1 MISSSKRVFIV
12 GLFIIAAFN
21 VLNAQMVYSP
31 YSMLGIGEIETR
43 DYSRTSG
50 MAGVGVGIRD
60 YDYLNPLNPA
70 GLTAL
75 DSLRFIFDISGS
87 VRQSSFSS
95 KSTSESAFSGN
106 FQKIAFGFRASPL
119 WSVAIG
125 VKPFTNVGYQIYNT
139 VDVEGT
145 AQTKS
150 IYMEGSGGLYNV
162 YMSNAFKLG
171 KRFSFGIT
179 SMYVGGTISHT
190 ENQIDYM
197 FSQKAR
203 TSQFYNTFG
212 LQYHKDNLVL
222 GLTYG
227 YKQRLNFDN
236 TTEIYD
242 SDYTLIDEQNTRN
255 SSQFIPQNLGLGF
268 STSTRKLVFGMDYQY
283 QKWSGLKSGID
294 NIKMVDSHQLKAG
307 LGYTPKTDYLRYK
320 TQSQY
325 QVGAT
330 VSRSYIQVEDK
341 NAIGFSVSV
350 GYSYP
355 VLSRFGSSS
364 LLNFGLEYG
373 NTMSSSTSYIRESY
387 VLLTFNYT
395 LFENWF
401 KRRKLD

>member
-1 MISSSKRVFIV
+1 MISNNRRVFIV
-12 GLFIIAAFN
+12 SLFIVIVCN
-21 VLNAQMVYSP
+21 TLNAQTTYSP

-87 VRQSSFSS
+87 VRQSSFSFKS
-95 KSTSESAFSGN
+95 KSESAFNGN

-119 WSVAIG
+119 WSVSVG

-145 AQTKS
+145 TQTKS
-150 IYMEGSGGLYNV
+150 VYMEGSGGLYSV
-162 YMSNAFKLG
+162 YMSNALRLG

-179 SMYVGGTISHT
+179 SMYVGGTINQT
-190 ENQIDYM
+190 ENQVDYL
-197 FSQKAR
+197 FSKKSR

-212 LQYHKDNLVL
+212 LQYHQKNLVL

-236 TTEIYD
+236 TTEVYD
-242 SDYTLIDEQNTRN
+242 SEYTLIDEQNAR
-255 SSQFIPQNLGLGF
+255 SSAQFIPQNIGLGF
-268 STSTRKLVFGMDYQY
+268 STSSRKIIFGMDYQY
-283 QKWSGLKSGID
+283 QQWSGLKSGID
-294 NIKMVDSHQLKAG
+294 NIKIVDFHQLKAG

-325 QVGAT
+325 QVGAA
-330 VSRSYIQVEDK
+330 VSRSYIQVENK
-341 NAIGFSVSV
+341 SAIGFSVSV

-373 NTMSSSTSYIRESY
+373 NTASSPTSYIRESY
-387 VLLTFNYT
+387 FLLTFNYT
-395 LFENWF
+395 LFETWF
-401 KRRKLD
+401 KRHKLD